1 MKQLKI
7 CSESILKHQ
16 LEVFNYKLFFFNY
29 TLYLLLVKL
38 KDDSRSSSKKR
49 KESNMDIEQS
59 SSKLGPIVKRPRA
72 EISML

>member
-1 MKQLKI
+1 
-7 CSESILKHQ
+7 
-16 LEVFNYKLFFFNY
+16 
-29 TLYLLLVKL
+29 LLVKL

-59 SSKLGPIVKRPRA
+59 SSQLGPIVKRPRA